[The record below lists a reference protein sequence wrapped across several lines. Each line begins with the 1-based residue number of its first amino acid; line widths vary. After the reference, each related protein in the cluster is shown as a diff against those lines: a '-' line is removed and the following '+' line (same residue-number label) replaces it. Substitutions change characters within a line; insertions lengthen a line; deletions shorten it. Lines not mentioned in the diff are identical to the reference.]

1 MNFLNYICKF
11 LVPTTRLMTMVL
23 SNLNIVPLKGQTD
36 EKLNFDEC
44 ISIVISTF
52 LTSLLLAK
60 KYLRTFDVICADFLK
75 GTNKECEC
83 SNQYAKNGAFNGL
96 FLD

>member
-36 EKLNFDEC
+36 EKLNFMNAYQ
-44 ISIVISTF
+44 
-52 LTSLLLAK
+52 LL
-60 KYLRTFDVICADFLK
+60 YQHF
-75 GTNKECEC
+75 
-83 SNQYAKNGAFNGL
+83 
-96 FLD
+96 